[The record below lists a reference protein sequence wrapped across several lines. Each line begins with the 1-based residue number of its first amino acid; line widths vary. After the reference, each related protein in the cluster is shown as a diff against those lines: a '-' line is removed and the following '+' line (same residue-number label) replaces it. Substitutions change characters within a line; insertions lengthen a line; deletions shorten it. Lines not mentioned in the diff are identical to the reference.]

1 MAQQAR
7 KGNSQIKRLLG
18 NKNTVTLLGI
28 LICIGTLVVG
38 YNFRIN
44 KAIDPSTIPFAKESI
59 PSRTFITS
67 KMIGNIKVSSD
78 YVEVASNLISSSEEV
93 VGKYST
99 YKTAIPAG
107 SLFYTDNVITAEEMP
122 DAAFAN
128 IDDGF
133 TIYSLAVD
141 QDTTYSNSIAAGD
154 YIDLYLQATDG
165 KDDQT
170 KISNNTTVSNN
181 ETSEKEDKVIFGLF
195 IESIRVLAVKDS
207 HGANIIKH
215 GSANGDPA
223 ELLFAVNE
231 ENYLL
236 LYQAQEL
243 GIKIIPVLHNANYT
257 KSKKDTDTKVSSS
270 YLKNYIAEKVFQV

>member
-1 MAQQAR
+1 MAQQAK

-28 LICIGTLVVG
+28 LICIGTLIFG

-59 PSRTFITS
+59 PARTFITS

-78 YVEVASNLISSSEEV
+78 YVEVAGNLIGNSDEV
-93 VGKYST
+93 IGKYST
-99 YKTAIPAG
+99 YKTTIPAG

-128 IDDGF
+128 IDDGY
-133 TIYSLAVD
+133 TIYALAVN
-141 QDTTYSNSIAAGD
+141 QETTYSNSIAAGD

-165 KDDQT
+165 KEDG
-170 KISNNTTVSNN
+170 KNNSNTTTTTQNN
-181 ETSEKEDKVIFGLF
+181 PTKENKTIFGLF
-195 IESIRVLAVKDS
+195 IESIRVLAVKDE

-215 GSANGDPA
+215 GVANGSPS

-243 GIKIIPVLHNANYT
+243 GIKIVPVLHNTNYT
-257 KSKKDTDTKVSSS
+257 KNKKDTDTKVSSS
-270 YLKNYIAEKVFQV
+270 YLRNYISEKVFQV